1 MKKLKPYND
10 EHEQQMRAFYTTL
23 SERDKRRYAAL
34 EARKLPYG
42 GISYLCRV
50 LGCDHKTIGRG
61 LAELDG
67 LEEASVGDRIRKT
80 GAGRKRALETI
91 EGIDEIFLLV
101 LANYTAGDPMQEQV
115 RWTNLTYKEI
125 MDHMSAEGI
134 TISKPVVKQL
144 LKKHGYVKR
153 KAQKRLSS
161 GEHRDRNAQFERI
174 ADLKAQYEGSGNA
187 IISVDTKKKS
197 R

>member
-1 MKKLKPYND
+1 MLKPYSE

-42 GISYLCRV
+42 GISYICRV
-50 LGCDHKTIGRG
+50 LGCDPKTIGRG

-67 LEEASVGDRIRKT
+67 LEGASPGDRIRKA

-91 EGIDEIFLLV
+91 EEIDEVFLMILE
-101 LANYTAGDPMQEQV
+101 NYTAGDPMQEEV
-115 RWTNLTYKEI
+115 RWTNLTYQEI
-125 MDHMSAEGI
+125 IDHMSAEGI

-153 KAQKRLSS
+153 KAQKRLST

-174 ADLKAQYEGSGNA
+174 AGLKAEYEGTGNP

>member
-10 EHEQQMRAFYTTL
+10 EHEQQMRAFYTSL
-23 SERDKRRYAAL
+23 SEKDKRRYAAL

-42 GISYLCRV
+42 GISYLCRM
-50 LGCDHKTIGRG
+50 GCDHKTIGRG

-67 LEEASVGDRIRKT
+67 LEGASPGDRIRKA
-80 GAGRKRALETI
+80 GGGRKRALETI
-91 EGIDEIFLLV
+91 EEIDEVFLMILEH
-101 LANYTAGDPMQEQV
+101 YTAGDPMQEEV
-115 RWTNLTYKEI
+115 RWTNLTYQEI
-125 MDHMSAEGI
+125 IAHMSAEGI

-153 KAQKRLSS
+153 KAQKRLST

-174 ADLKAQYEGSGNA
+174 AGLKDDYQGSGNP

>member
-1 MKKLKPYND
+1 MLKPYSD
-10 EHEQQMRAFYTTL
+10 EYEQQMRAFYTSL
-23 SERDKRRYAAL
+23 SEKDKRRYAAL

-50 LGCDHKTIGRG
+50 LGCDPKTIGRG

-67 LEEASVGDRIRKT
+67 LEGTSSRDRIRKA
-80 GAGRKRALETI
+80 GGGRKRALETI
-91 EGIDEIFLLV
+91 EEIDEVFLMILE
-101 LANYTAGDPMQEQV
+101 NYTAGDPMQEGV
-115 RWTNLTYKEI
+115 RWTNLTYQDI
-125 MDHMSAEGI
+125 IAHMSAEGI

-153 KAQKRLSS
+153 KAQKRLST
-161 GEHRDRNAQFERI
+161 GEHRDRNAQFERL
-174 ADLKAQYEGSGNA
+174 ADLKAEYEGTGNP

>member
-1 MKKLKPYND
+1 
-10 EHEQQMRAFYTTL
+10 MRSFYTSL
-23 SERDKRRYAAL
+23 SEKDKRRYAAL

-50 LGCDHKTIGRG
+50 LGCDPKTISRG
-61 LAELDG
+61 LLELDG
-67 LEEASVGDRIRKT
+67 IEMAGPGDRIRKA

-91 EGIDEIFLLV
+91 DGIDEILLMV
-101 LANYTAGDPMQEQV
+101 LENYTAGDPMQEQV
-115 RWTNLTYKEI
+115 RWTNLTYQEMI
-125 MDHMSAEGI
+125 DHMSAEGI

-153 KAQKRLSS
+153 KAQKRLST
-161 GEHRDRNAQFERI
+161 GEHRDRNAQFECI
-174 ADLKAQYEGSGNA
+174 AGLKAQYEGSGNP

>member
-1 MKKLKPYND
+1 MLKPYSD
-10 EHEQQMRAFYTTL
+10 EHEQQMRAFYTSL
-23 SERDKRRYAAL
+23 SEKDKRRYAAL

-50 LGCDHKTIGRG
+50 LECDPKTIGRG

-67 LEEASVGDRIRKT
+67 LEEASPGDRIRKA
-80 GAGRKRALETI
+80 GGGRKRALETI
-91 EGIDEIFLLV
+91 EEIDEVFLMILE
-101 LANYTAGDPMQEQV
+101 NYTAGDPMQEEV
-115 RWTNLTYKEI
+115 RWTNLTYQEI
-125 MDHMSAEGI
+125 IDHMSAEGI

-153 KAQKRLSS
+153 KAQKRLST

-174 ADLKAQYEGSGNA
+174 AGLKAEYEGTGNPL
-187 IISVDTKKKS
+187 ISVDTKKKS